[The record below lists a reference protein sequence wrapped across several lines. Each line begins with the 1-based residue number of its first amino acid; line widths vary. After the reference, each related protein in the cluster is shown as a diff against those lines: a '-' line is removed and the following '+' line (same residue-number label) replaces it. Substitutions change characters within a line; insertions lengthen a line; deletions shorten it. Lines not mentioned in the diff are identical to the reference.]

1 LRAEPQRSS
10 RWKRAALA
18 GALSLFFSGMGQ
30 LYNRQPRK
38 ALLLGVLGHF
48 AGVLL
53 EHTRILLSF
62 TTLVAF
68 LLVGAA
74 WKLLVVTDAVYV
86 AAKGKKPEAPVPL
99 PKLVYPVLVVLLICA
114 ALFPSYE
121 TVKRRTGFS
130 AFRIPSVSMCPT
142 ICIGD
147 RIDADMNA
155 YRSQPVQRGDLILLK
170 HASSEAL
177 FVKRVIGLP
186 GDVVSP
192 GPDGSILVNG
202 QPFRPPQSCPRPVW
216 PNGEPADYTGFQEI
230 RVAEGNYFVVGDN
243 LQSSFDSRVPDFG
256 PVTASMIRGKP
267 LFLYWSPT
275 HSRIGCALH

>member
-1 LRAEPQRSS
+1 V
-10 RWKRAALA
+10 LA
-18 GALSLFFSGMGQ
+18 GVLSLFFSGMGQ

-62 TTLVAF
+62 ATMVAF
-68 LLVGAA
+68 LLVAIAWRLFVVADAA
-74 WKLLVVTDAVYV
+74 YV
-86 AAKGKKPEAPVPL
+86 AAKGKKPEAPIPL
-99 PKLVYPVLVVLLICA
+99 PKILYPVLVVLLVVA
-114 ALFPSYE
+114 AAFPLA
-121 TVKRRTGFS
+121 RTIRERSGFS

-147 RIDADMNA
+147 RVIVDMNA
-155 YRSQPVQRGDLILLK
+155 HRSQPVQRGDLIVFK

-177 FVKRVIGLP
+177 FIKRVIGLP

-192 GPDGSILVNG
+192 GPNGAVLVNG
-202 QPFRPPQSCPRPVW
+202 QPFRPPQSCPPPMW
-216 PNGEPADYTGFQEI
+216 TKPESADYIEFQET

-243 LQSSFDSRVPDFG
+243 LQFSLDSRTPAFG

-275 HSRIGCALH
+275 HTRIGCALH